1 MEKKGKSYEILI
13 NFVKDNIKSGHYKLG
28 DKLPPERSLAEN
40 LNISRNSVR
49 EGIRILNR
57 MGALKVIQGSGNYVH
72 NNFLKPLEELI
83 ILMSSLEENSSLKE
97 IIDFRYALEL
107 EALTLAIEKITPNQ
121 LKEISSFLNMLKTCQ
136 TEEMKSF
143 YDKKLHFYIAE
154 LSGNRYIIDNLK
166 AFDTLLNIFI
176 ENIRAKIF
184 TDAENKEKLFK
195 SHEEIVQGLYEKNL
209 EKSRKAL
216 NRHFEYIYK
225 YMSK

>member
-1 MEKKGKSYEILI
+1 MEKNEKSYEILI

-28 DKLPPERSLAEN
+28 DKLPPERQLAES

-57 MGALKVIQGSGNYVH
+57 MGALKVIQGSGNYIH

-83 ILMSSLEENSSLKE
+83 ILMASLEGHSSLKE

-107 EALTLAIEKITPNQ
+107 EALTLTINKITPSQ
-121 LKEISSFLNMLKTCQ
+121 LKEISIFLNMLKNCQ

-154 LSGNRYIIDNLK
+154 LSENRYIIDNLK
-166 AFDTLLNIFI
+166 AFDTLLNTFI

-184 TDAENKEKLFK
+184 TDEENKEKLFK
-195 SHEEIVQGLYEKNL
+195 SHEEIVEGLYEKNL

-216 NRHFEYIYK
+216 NKHFEYIYK
-225 YMSK
+225 YMTK

>member
-1 MEKKGKSYEILI
+1 MEKKEKSYEILI

-40 LNISRNSVR
+40 LNMSRNSVR

-57 MGALKVIQGSGNYVH
+57 MGALKVIQGSGNYID

-83 ILMSSLEENSSLKE
+83 LLMYSLEENSSLKE

-107 EALTLAIEKITPNQ
+107 EALTLAIDKITPGQ
-121 LKEISSFLNMLKTCQ
+121 LKEISNFLNMLKTCQ
-136 TEEMKSF
+136 TEDMKSF
-143 YDKKLHFYIAE
+143 YDKKLHFCIAE
-154 LSGNRYIIDNLK
+154 ISGNRYIIDNLK

-176 ENIRAKIF
+176 ENIRSKIF
-184 TDAENKEKLFK
+184 TDVENKENLFK

-209 EKSRKAL
+209 EKSREAL
-216 NRHFEYIYK
+216 NRHFKYIYK